1 MAAPIEDDD
10 EPVGP
15 RRMADDERPD
25 DAQLK
30 TAAPLA
36 PVLSESDQNNIE
48 LRKLRLE
55 EMRFALEEKKEYHKM
70 AIEDRHEDQKEDE
83 IAYERAQIAKEE
95 TKKEDKVSEHWMKSY
110 WRPAMGWLYMLIC
123 FFDFVAAPVLSMLM
137 PIFLKSLGANTVTY
151 AQWQSLT
158 LSNGGLIHLA
168 FGAILGI
175 SAYGRTQ
182 EKTSAASAATAATKP
197 PGGSVSTT

>member
-1 MAAPIEDDD
+1 MEPPKPQLLKEVPVAVVIEEDD
-10 EPVGP
+10 EPIGP
-15 RRMADDERPD
+15 RRMADDERPE

-30 TAAPLA
+30 TAAPPA

-83 IAYERAQIAKEE
+83 ISYERAQIAKEE
-95 TKKEDKVSEHWMKSY
+95 SKKETKTSEHWMKSY

-123 FFDFVAAPVLSMLM
+123 AFDFIIAPILSMMM
-137 PIFLKSLGANTVTY
+137 PIFLKGLGATTVTY
-151 AQWQSLT
+151 TQWQSLT
-158 LSNGGLIHLA
+158 LANGGLIHLA

-175 SAYGRTQ
+175 TSYTRGQ
-182 EKTSAASAATAATKP
+182 EKLANK
-197 PGGSVSTT
+197 